1 MNIAHFLY
9 SPGGIEEK
17 CRIHRLP
24 NQPDVWECIY
34 VPSKPGNYIINVT
47 FGDQHI
53 SKSPFK
59 VEVGPVWV
67 TKIVAYGP
75 GLEGGVVNQPAVFTV
90 ETNGETGALGQFTM
104 ALCVCVC
111 VCVCV

>member
-1 MNIAHFLY
+1 M
-9 SPGGIEEK
+9 
-17 CRIHRLP
+17 
-24 NQPDVWECIY
+24 
-34 VPSKPGNYIINVT
+34 T
-47 FGDQHI
+47 FGEQHI

-90 ETNGETGALGQFTM
+90 ETNGETGALGQFLLAVYVFNTGS
-104 ALCVCVC
+104 VCLSVRLDFFPDDIS
-111 VCVCV
+111 